1 MTAPESPSNSPS
13 IPPNES
19 LPPVE
24 PPSPGFLVQLFVIPA
39 VIVAIIVVVWTMFT
53 WLAQKG
59 NDVDSYLVALRR
71 DTPARW
77 QAAVSLADLVRSS
90 GDEGI
95 RRDAQVAQQLKD
107 ILHQELTNGRTDE
120 PALQLRAYLCN
131 ALGEFRVPDVLPA
144 LLEAST
150 KEKGEAEKSVRFA
163 ALKSIAVYIDA
174 NPAERAA
181 SADKIQAV
189 IDQAAQDDKPLL
201 RSTAA
206 FAYSALDTEAARA
219 GLGRLLQDSTPDVRY
234 NAALMLAR
242 RGDARAVDVLTEMLA
257 ADAPVS
263 AETDE
268 DKQDIPQKRMA
279 VQINALRTIEML
291 AKPDGKLP
299 LDTLQKA
306 VESLATGDAPA
317 PVKAQAIETLAKLK
331 R

>member
-1 MTAPESPSNSPS
+1 MTAPESPSNSPHV
-13 IPPNES
+13 PPNES

-39 VIVAIIVVVWTMFT
+39 VIVTIIVVVWTMFT

-95 RRDAQVAQQLKD
+95 RRDAHVAQQLKD
-107 ILHQELTNGRTDE
+107 ILHQELENGRTDD

-131 ALGEFRVPDVLPA
+131 ALGEFRVPEVLPA

-150 KEKGEAEKSVRFA
+150 KEKSDAEKSVRFA

-181 SADKIQAV
+181 SADKILAV
-189 IDQAAQDDKPLL
+189 IDQAAKDDKPLL

-206 FAYSALDTEAARA
+206 FAYSALDTAPARA
-219 GLGRLLQDSTPDVRY
+219 GLAQLLKDSAPDVRY
-234 NAALMLAR
+234 NAAMMLAR
-242 RGDARAVDVLTEMLA
+242 RGDAQAVDVLAEMLEP
-257 ADAPVS
+257 DAPVS
-263 AETDE
+263 AETE
-268 DKQDIPQKRMA
+268 DDKKEIPSKRIA
-279 VQINALRTIEML
+279 IQINALRTIEMF
-291 AKPDGKLP
+291 AKNNPSAK
-299 LDTLQKA
+299 LDTLLTS
-306 VESLATGDAPA
+306 VEKLAAGDAPV
-317 PVKAQAIETLAKLK
+317 PVKSQAKETLGKLK
-331 R
+331 P